1 MLTWSPKNSSRKT
14 KLMENL
20 GISSTVSYEKK
31 KEKETLEHSVLNV
44 MLLSSPN
51 LKTQGSVQNRRQKDF
66 EIQRW

>member
-1 MLTWSPKNSSRKT
+1 MLTWSPKNSSRKA

-20 GISSTVSYEKK
+20 GISSMVSYEK
-31 KEKETLEHSVLNV
+31 KEKETLEHLVLNV
-44 MLLSSPN
+44 MLLPSPN